1 MFFLKPAELTK
12 EDKFYADC
20 NERGINLID
29 RVNGKPIWVYHYSIV
44 GVSRGVDIVQMLT
57 GKPLKKMTM
66 TMRMK
71 MIGMMRMMKMRS
83 KNNV

>member
-1 MFFLKPAELTK
+1 MFLLPPAKLTK

-29 RVNGKPIWVYHYSIV
+29 RVNGKPLWVYHYSIV
-44 GVSRGVDIVQMLT
+44 GVSRGVAIVQMLI

-66 TMRMK
+66 RMT
-71 MIGMMRMMKMRS
+71 GMMRMMIGMRMMS
-83 KNNV
+83 KNNG